1 MAVITNNGSNNSADN
16 DFYINSLSNDGAC
29 ETFDMRKSRAGGVIT
44 SGDSLG
50 AIFFSGFD
58 GSNYIPGAKITSTN
72 SGTVAAGRVAANLVF
87 LTHPDSATVATT
99 RLTIAPTGELTIATP
114 DSGTALTISG
124 GGCSV
129 TGTVSIT
136 AGNLAL
142 PTTSSTA
149 GNITVNGTRY
159 WNSYGTSNL
168 FLGDNAGNYTLTT
181 GSAKFNFLIGTDSG
195 SATTTGTYNSALG
208 YRALRLATS
217 GSNNVAIGNN
227 AGENITTS
235 GDNIAIGDG
244 ALTQLSTGSGGNTV
258 VGPAAGGQLS
268 SGTFNTLLG
277 YTAGYNYT
285 TTETTNICIGYDT
298 RGTAGESHVFRVGAS
313 TGTGTGGINAAY
325 ICGIYNTAVGATA
338 GVILADSSNQIG
350 SISGTSSQVL
360 LGGTKPSWGQVNLTT
375 QVTGVLPIAN
385 GGTNA
390 SSMATTDGVVYYD
403 GTRLVTTSAGT
414 AGQVL
419 TSNGAGVA
427 PTYQTNTSFTWTVTT
442 VNASMVA
449 FNGYIANKAG
459 LLTMTLPTT
468 AAVGD
473 IFEITGINTAVG
485 WRIAQNAGQT
495 IYFGTG
501 TTTTGAGGYI
511 EATAIRD
518 SVRLICVVANNDFN
532 VISSIGNITI
542 V

>member
-1 MAVITNNGSNNSADN
+1 MAITNNGINNSADN
-16 DFYINSLSNDGAC
+16 DLYINSLTNDGAA

-44 SGDSLG
+44 SGDTLG

-58 GSNYIPGAKITSTN
+58 GSNYIPGAKITSTS
-72 SGTVAAGRVAANLVF
+72 SGTIAAGRVASNLVF
-87 LTHPDSATVATT
+87 LTHPDSVTVATT
-99 RLTIAPTGELTIATP
+99 RMTIASTGAITIANP
-114 DSGTALTISG
+114 DSGTGLTVSG

-129 TGTVSIT
+129 TGSVSIT

-142 PTTSSTA
+142 PTTSSSA

-159 WNSYGTSNL
+159 WNSFGTSNL
-168 FLGDNAGNYTLTT
+168 FLGDGAGNYTLTGT
-181 GSAKFNFLIGTDSG
+181 KNFLMGTDAG
-195 SATTTGTYNSALG
+195 SVATTATFNASLG
-208 YRALRLATS
+208 YRALRLVTS

-235 GDNIAIGDG
+235 GDNIAIGDST
-244 ALTQLSTGSGGNTV
+244 LTQLAGGSGLNTV

-268 SGTFNTLLG
+268 SGNTNTLYG
-277 YTAGYNYT
+277 YAAGYNYT
-285 TTETTNICIGYDT
+285 GAESGNIIVGID
-298 RGTAGESHVFRVGAS
+298 RGVLGESNITRIGFNATHAS
-313 TGTGTGGINAAY
+313 IQTK
-325 ICGIYNTAVGATA
+325 CFVDGIYNIAVGATA
-338 GVILADSSNQIG
+338 GVVLSDSTGQIG
-350 SISGTSSQVL
+350 SISGASTTVL
-360 LGGTKPSWGQVNLTT
+360 LGGTKPSWGQVDLTT

-390 SSMATTDGVVYYD
+390 NAMATTDGVVYFD

-427 PTYQTNTSFTWTVTT
+427 PTYQANSTITWTVTT

-449 FNGYIANKAG
+449 SNGYIANKAG
-459 LLTMTLPTT
+459 LLTMTLPMT

-473 IFEITGINTAVG
+473 TFEITGINTAVG

-495 IYFGTG
+495 VYFGTG
-501 TTTTGAGGYI
+501 TTTTGATGYI

-532 VISSIGNITI
+532 VISSIGNVTI
-542 V
+542 A